1 MQLLKKITTLLCF
14 LSLIAFISC
23 SAVDKS
29 GVKGKDNTGHVGVG
43 TGGETGTGKADGKSE
58 STETSGGTETVETPK
73 DVVETYETNF
83 STLYGTYKDTIGEV
97 QVKNPGTP
105 ARITGNLLIVEEQ
118 KLAKYTRFGFNVI
131 KWKKRKIDGK
141 DITLESISE
150 YTTDELSWGNHT
162 DIKIVYYYDSSI
174 LKITFKDES
183 GNEWLFNGTKR
194 P

>member
-1 MQLLKKITTLLCF
+1 MQLLKKITILLCF

-23 SAVDKS
+23 SAEDKS

-105 ARITGNLLIVEEQ
+105 ADIMGNLSCE
-118 KLAKYTRFGFNVI
+118 KRKAATKFGFNVT
-131 KWKKRKIDGK
+131 KWKKRNEDGK
-141 DITLESISE
+141 DIKLEAISE
-150 YTTDELSWGNHT
+150 YTKSPWG
-162 DIKIVYYYDSSI
+162 
-174 LKITFKDES
+174 
-183 GNEWLFNGTKR
+183 
-194 P
+194 